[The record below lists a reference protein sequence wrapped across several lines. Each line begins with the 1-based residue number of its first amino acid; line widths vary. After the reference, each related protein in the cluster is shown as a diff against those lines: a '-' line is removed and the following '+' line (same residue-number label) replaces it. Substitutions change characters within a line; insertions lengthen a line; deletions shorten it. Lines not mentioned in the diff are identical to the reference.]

1 MNEQTIIPADYLE
14 VLEEIKARIRSTQ
27 IKAAP
32 LLWHWERN
40 SQTTTK
46 TWNIL
51 SSSLYIRR
59 QLNNQVE
66 TESKSLKK
74 IWLDYKS

>member
-32 LLWHWERN
+32 LL
-40 SQTTTK
+40 
-46 TWNIL
+46 IV
-51 SSSLYIRR
+51 YIY
-59 QLNNQVE
+59 
-66 TESKSLKK
+66 
-74 IWLDYKS
+74 LD